1 MASSE
6 TLRDSQDIVF
16 SPALAP
22 LALLVVAVAGFLQW
36 LFPLTVLSTLER
48 LDDIDPLVPG
58 VAGCIVA
65 ACGLSLSV
73 AGYVSMQR
81 HVGDSEPWR
90 AASVLVTDG
99 AYAWTRNPGYLGL
112 WIALTG
118 TGLAFALDWLLIVTV
133 PACVL
138 VSLLVVRREE
148 LLLEQKFGRPY
159 LGYKHRVARYLFI
172 R

>member
-6 TLRDSQDIVF
+6 LLHDGEDIAF

-22 LALLVVAVAGFLQW
+22 LALLIVAVAGLFQW
-36 LFPLTVLSTLER
+36 LLPITVLTTLER
-48 LDDIDPLVPG
+48 LEDIDPLLPC

-65 ACGLSLSV
+65 ACGLSLSI
-73 AGYVSMQR
+73 AGYLSINR
-81 HVGDSEPWR
+81 HVGDTELWR

-133 PACVL
+133 PVCVM
-138 VSLLVVRREE
+138 VSRVVVRREE
-148 LLLEQKFGRPY
+148 LLLEQKFGRAY
-159 LGYKHRVARYLFI
+159 LQYKHGVPRYFFI

>member
-6 TLRDSQDIVF
+6 ALHDGEDIAF
-16 SPALAP
+16 TPALAP
-22 LALLVVAVAGFLQW
+22 LAMLIVAVAGLLQW
-36 LFPLTVLSTLER
+36 LLPLTVLSTLER
-48 LDDIDPLVPG
+48 LEDVDPLLPG

-73 AGYVSMQR
+73 AGYFSMKR

-90 AASVLVTDG
+90 AASVLATDG

-112 WIALTG
+112 WIALAG
-118 TGLAFALDWLLIVTV
+118 TGFAFALDWLLIVTV

-138 VSLLVVRREE
+138 VGLTVVRREE
-148 LLLEQKFGRPY
+148 FLLEQKFGRAY
-159 LGYKHRVARYLFI
+159 LDYKHRVPRYFFI

>member
-6 TLRDSQDIVF
+6 TLRDSEDIVF

-22 LALLVVAVAGFLQW
+22 LALLVVAVAGLLQW
-36 LFPLTVLSTLER
+36 LFPLGVLSTLER
-48 LDDIDPLVPG
+48 LEDIDPLVPG

-65 ACGLSLSV
+65 AGGLSLSV
-73 AGYVSMQR
+73 AGYFSMKR
-81 HVGDSEPWR
+81 HVGDIEPWR

-118 TGLAFALDWLLIVTV
+118 TGLAFALDWLLILTI
-133 PACVL
+133 PACAL
-138 VSLLVVRREE
+138 VSRVVVRREE
-148 LLLEQKFGRPY
+148 LLLEHKFGRAY
-159 LGYKHRVARYLFI
+159 LHYKHRVPRYFFI

>member
-6 TLRDSQDIVF
+6 ALRNSQDVVF
-16 SPALAP
+16 APALAP
-22 LALLVVAVAGFLQW
+22 LALLVVAVAGLLQW
-36 LFPLTVLSTLER
+36 FMPLTVLSTLQR

-58 VAGCIVA
+58 VAGCIA
-65 ACGLSLSV
+65 AALGLALSV
-73 AGYVSMQR
+73 AGHFSMKR
-81 HVGDSEPWR
+81 HVGDIEPWR

-133 PACVL
+133 PAFVL
-138 VSLLVVRREE
+138 VSVLVVRREE
-148 LLLEQKFGRPY
+148 LLLEHKFGRAY
-159 LGYKHRVARYLFI
+159 LDYKHRVPRYVFI

>member
-6 TLRDSQDIVF
+6 ALHDGEDIAF
-16 SPALAP
+16 TPALAP
-22 LALLVVAVAGFLQW
+22 LALLIVAIAGLLQW
-36 LFPLTVLSTLER
+36 MLPLPVLSTLER
-48 LDDIDPLVPG
+48 LEDIDPILPG

-73 AGYVSMQR
+73 AGYFSMKR

-118 TGLAFALDWLLIVTV
+118 TGFAFALDWLLIVTV
-133 PACVL
+133 PACIL
-138 VSLLVVRREE
+138 VGLVVVRREE
-148 LLLEQKFGRPY
+148 RLLEQKFGRAY
-159 LGYKHRVARYLFI
+159 LHYKHRVPRYFFI

>member
-6 TLRDSQDIVF
+6 AVRDGQDIVF

-22 LALLVVAVAGFLQW
+22 LALLVVAVAGLLQW
-36 LFPLTVLSTLER
+36 LLPLTVLSTLER
-48 LDDIDPLVPG
+48 LEDIDPLVPG
-58 VAGCIVA
+58 VAGCMVA
-65 ACGLSLSV
+65 ALGLSLSV
-73 AGYVSMQR
+73 AGYLSMKR
-81 HVGDSEPWR
+81 HVGDIEPWR

-133 PACVL
+133 PVMIL

-148 LLLEQKFGRPY
+148 LLLEQRFARAY
-159 LGYKHRVARYLFI
+159 LDYKRRVPRYVFI

>member
-6 TLRDSQDIVF
+6 AFHDQDDFVLT
-16 SPALAP
+16 PALAP
-22 LALLVVAVAGFLQW
+22 IALLVVAVAGLLQ
-36 LFPLTVLSTLER
+36 LVLPLEVLSVLER

-58 VAGCIVA
+58 VAGCAVA
-65 ACGLSLSV
+65 AFGLALSL
-73 AGYVSMQR
+73 AGHVSMRR
-81 HVGDSEPWR
+81 HVGDIEPWR

-112 WIALTG
+112 WFALAG
-118 TGLAFALDWLLIVTV
+118 TGVAFALDWLMIVTI

-138 VSLLVVRREE
+138 VNLLVVRPEE
-148 LLLEQKFGRPY
+148 LHLQQKFGKAY
-159 LGYKHRVARYLFI
+159 LAYMHRVPRYLFI